1 MYMDIRIRM
10 DNKYELPKKMMMKM
24 LTVMLMMSNGDSKAR
39 STAQEGNLKTHYRQY
54 LLIIYNKYNFTIN
67 IKSEEL
73 KLWIILRALKKVESM
88 TKLLGS
94 IRFIRIYCTLMSLS
108 QLETYKLIIKN
119 WYRLWELSNK
129 IARNPTDGSANKP
142 HNSSTAK
149 NAWNYLIS
157 SWSQYGMKYCKMR
170 TCPNSWLHWHEWNDN
185 NDVII
190 PYTNARVFP
199 K

>member
-119 WYRLWELSNK
+119 
-129 IARNPTDGSANKP
+129 
-142 HNSSTAK
+142 
-149 NAWNYLIS
+149 
-157 SWSQYGMKYCKMR
+157 
-170 TCPNSWLHWHEWNDN
+170 
-185 NDVII
+185 
-190 PYTNARVFP
+190 
-199 K
+199 

>member
-1 MYMDIRIRM
+1 MVWNRSVWLLLRWSFVKYRTLFSHDENKCMYMDIRIRM

-119 WYRLWELSNK
+119 WYRLWELSNE

-142 HNSSTAK
+142 HNNELFNSEKCMKLFDFVLKSI
-149 NAWNYLIS
+149 WNEIL
-157 SWSQYGMKYCKMR
+157 
-170 TCPNSWLHWHEWNDN
+170 
-185 NDVII
+185 
-190 PYTNARVFP
+190 
-199 K
+199 